1 MLSTSLEDRMT
12 VVDVEAGVLAAFW
25 GVVWL
30 PPQPTRKI
38 ESTTTRITAAAMLT
52 ISTFR
57 RLWWARR
64 AGTGSLSLCI
74 GLGGV
79 SYSTTLFRCDQRVR
93 RPLPPSDDGA
103 RLSPPCAGGA
113 GLEPT

>member
-1 MLSTSLEDRMT
+1 MLSTSLEDRVT
-12 VVDVEAGVLAAFW
+12 VVDVEAGVLAAVW

-30 PPQPTRKI
+30 PPPQPTRKI

-74 GLGGV
+74 GLGGCPIQP
-79 SYSTTLFRCDQRVR
+79 SFFAAFNEFGG
-93 RPLPPSDDGA
+93 PLPPSDDGT
-103 RLSPPCAGGA
+103 RLSP
-113 GLEPT
+113 